1 MRNIIAIS
9 LLLILNASCKQNSEL
24 SIKKQQYFH
33 QGRQLYELHC
43 SNCHQT
49 DGSGLGLLIPPMDST
64 FILHNQELIACAI
77 KNGMKGPLE
86 VNGKLYDREMPG
98 NDRLTDL
105 EIAEIMTFIRTK
117 WVKKDSLIEISTIS
131 KSLNQCN

>member
-9 LLLILNASCKQNSEL
+9 LVLLLGISCKQNSEL

-33 QGRQLYELHC
+33 QGKQLYELHC
-43 SNCHQT
+43 SNCHQA
-49 DGSGLGLLIPPMDST
+49 DGSGLGLLIPALDSG
-64 FILHNQELIACAI
+64 FILSNQDLIICAI
-77 KNGMKGPLE
+77 KNGMRGPLE
-86 VNGKLYDREMPG
+86 VNGKNYNREMPG

-117 WVKKDSLIEISTIS
+117 WAKNDSLVEISTVK
-131 KSLNQCN
+131 KSLNRCK